1 MKGESQKGL
10 PPLIE
15 RFEMK
20 FTIPSSMVE
29 PISNFASVY
38 CSPDKYSQ
46 QSDSGYYKV
55 NNLYFDSPEYLFL
68 RMRLASVQNRFN
80 MRVRSY
86 GDEAGMPYFM
96 EIKQKTGQIIKKY
109 RAIVTQPDWYR
120 VFTEPG
126 FESHDESNDQLE
138 IRNRDL
144 FERMIYSYNAS
155 PKVLTQYIRNA
166 WVSDVDDYARV
177 TFDRELKYTPES
189 EYNLVP
195 DDDLMVSC
203 DPETVFDPDCS
214 VVLELKCYSAFVP
227 LWMID
232 LIRYFDLQRRSFSK
246 YMTGVREV
254 LGLNIY
260 SSSSIASSVRF

>member
-20 FTIPSSMVE
+20 FTIPFSMIK
-29 PISNFASVY
+29 PISEFASVY
-38 CSPDKYSQ
+38 CSLDKYSQ
-46 QSDSGYYKV
+46 RSENTYYKV
-55 NNLYFDSPEYLFL
+55 NNLYFDTPEYLLL
-68 RMRLASVQNRFN
+68 RMRMMGVQNRFN
-80 MRVRSY
+80 LRVRSY
-86 GDEAGMPYFM
+86 GDDVGMPYFL
-96 EIKQKTGQIIKKY
+96 EIKQKTGQIVRKY
-109 RAIVTQPDWYR
+109 RAKVIDPNWFNVY
-120 VFTEPG
+120 TEPG
-126 FESHDESNDQLE
+126 FESTGESEDPLE
-138 IRNRDL
+138 VRNRTL
-144 FERMIYSYNAS
+144 FERLVYSYNAS
-155 PKVLTQYIRNA
+155 PKVLTQYIRKA
-166 WVSDVDDYARV
+166 WVSDVDDYGRV
-177 TFDRELKYTPES
+177 TFDRELMYKPER

-195 DDDLMVSC
+195 DDDLMLAC

-254 LGLNIY
+254 LGLDVY
-260 SSSSIASSVRF
+260 SSPSTASNVRF

>member
-20 FTIPSSMVE
+20 FTIPFSMIH
-29 PISNFASVY
+29 PISEFASVY
-38 CSPDKYSQ
+38 CSPDKYSLG
-46 QSDSGYYKV
+46 SENGYYKV

-68 RMRLASVQNRFN
+68 RMRLTGVQNRFN

-86 GDEAGMPYFM
+86 GDEVRMPYFL
-96 EIKQKTGQIIKKY
+96 EIKQKTGQTIKKY
-109 RAIVTQPDWYR
+109 RAMVTNPDWYK
-120 VFTEPG
+120 VYTEPG
-126 FESHDESNDQLE
+126 YELHNETDDPLE
-138 IRNRDL
+138 IRNRNL

-155 PKVLTQYIRNA
+155 PKVLKQYIRKA
-166 WVSDVDDYARV
+166 LVSDVDDYARV
-177 TFDRELKYTPES
+177 TFDRELRYTPEN

-195 DDDLMVSC
+195 NNDLMVSC

-214 VVLELKCYSAFVP
+214 VVLELKCYTAFVP

-232 LIRYFDLQRRSFSK
+232 LIRYFNLQRRSFSK

-254 LGLNIY
+254 LGLNVY
-260 SSSSIASSVRF
+260 SSPSTASNVRS